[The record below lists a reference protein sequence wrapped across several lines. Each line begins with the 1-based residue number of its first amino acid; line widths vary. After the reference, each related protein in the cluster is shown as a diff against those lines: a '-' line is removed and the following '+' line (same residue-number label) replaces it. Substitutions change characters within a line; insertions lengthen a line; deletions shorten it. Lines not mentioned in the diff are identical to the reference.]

1 MSLWRYNFSEKNVE
15 KGKKFVRGINKTEP
29 SFLKGRK
36 GEIKKTKLYID
47 GLLVVPKEKQETY
60 IRNKVLGGKVP
71 LSRDGLYYYL
81 SKISV
86 GVSRAAIDKFLKSQ
100 HVIRE
105 TDNLQPTTTKKASR
119 RVKKKGQIQFD
130 LVEINWKD
138 VGFKPTD
145 QNIEKEAGYIY
156 TCADSLTGL
165 LFAKFAPDKTH
176 EIITPIA
183 KEAFNWMAEKLKTP
197 ISKMFA
203 LSDKGSEWE
212 IEKYK
217 EWGLRVKFVPR
228 APLIEQKNSQI
239 QRALFRIIKM
249 KNTKNM
255 AKLVK
260 NAMTIVNRTQSS
272 LTKVAPIEA
281 ISKVESKLAEK
292 YNKRRGKDSGQK
304 IKARPLKVGEMVRL
318 QIISDKKR
326 GGEFYKAYKGKGWSR
341 RRYKVLTKRGN
352 RYKLDGPE
360 GKKFYHRDLLKPT
373 AAPDRKSIKIIF
385 ERQRQ
390 AYLKEKNDIE
400 KIRKDID
407 AKMKKGDRK
416 AKLEGTK
423 KLRAMLDRER
433 ELDRLL
439 GE

>member
-29 SFLKGRK
+29 GFLKNRK
-36 GEIKKTKLYID
+36 GEIKKGKLYID

-71 LSRDGLYYYL
+71 MSRDGLYYYL
-81 SKISV
+81 TKISV
-86 GVSRAAIDKFLKSQ
+86 GVSRAAIDKFLKAQ

-105 TDNLQPTTTKKASR
+105 TDNLQPRTKKASR

-130 LVEINWKD
+130 LVEINWED

-145 QNIEKEAGYIY
+145 QNIEKETGYIY

-165 LFAKFAPDKTH
+165 LFAKFAPDKNQST
-176 EIITPIA
+176 ITPIA
-183 KEAFNWMAEKLKTP
+183 EEAFKWFAEKLKTP

-203 LSDKGSEWE
+203 LSDKGSEWD
-212 IEKYK
+212 IAKYK

-260 NAMTIVNRTQSS
+260 NAMTVVNRTQSS

-281 ISKVESKLAEK
+281 INKVESQLAEK

-318 QIISDKKR
+318 QVIGDKKR

-341 RRYKVLTKRGN
+341 KRYKVLTKRGN
-352 RYKLDGPE
+352 RYKLDGPD
-360 GKKFYHRDLLKPT
+360 GKKFYHRDMLKPT
-373 AAPDRKSIKIIF
+373 VASDKKSIRIIY
-385 ERQRQ
+385 ERQNQ
-390 AYLKEKNDIE
+390 EYLKEKRDID
-400 KIRKDID
+400 KIRQEID
-407 AKMKKGDRK
+407 KKVKKGDRK
-416 AKLEGTK
+416 AKIEGTK

-433 ELDRLL
+433 RLDALL
-439 GE
+439 GI